1 MHVTCKR
8 LTCACHVAALRA
20 FSVFE
25 ILYPY
30 LQTVV
35 LGANVLAGQSA
46 LLPGQY
52 SATSQGPWAFL
63 HHKHSPTHGSRGVDR
78 KMSTPSGKC
87 KPRETHWAFV
97 KFCNALYGAGL
108 PLAELLHVV
117 HYSTVQRVTGQ
128 ARQMHYVNDMHNGK
142 CQGKVRLTHFGAP
155 TDCGVWCKFVIRAV
169 GTDACTV
176 LCHITQY
183 CGRPA
188 NLGCGCESTVFT
200 AHPAAC
206 GQLYKHQTCR
216 RQISKALLAVVR
228 QLVWHHH
235 MQCLSGGAQ

>member
-1 MHVTCKR
+1 MVALCSLARTCNQQPWSSKMQAGTMHVTFKR
-8 LTCACHVAALRA
+8 LTCACHMAALRA

-97 KFCNALYGAGL
+97 KFCNALYGAGC
-108 PLAELLHVV
+108 PL
-117 HYSTVQRVTGQ
+117 QNCC
-128 ARQMHYVNDMHNGK
+128 M
-142 CQGKVRLTHFGAP
+142 
-155 TDCGVWCKFVIRAV
+155 
-169 GTDACTV
+169 
-176 LCHITQY
+176 
-183 CGRPA
+183 
-188 NLGCGCESTVFT
+188 
-200 AHPAAC
+200 
-206 GQLYKHQTCR
+206 
-216 RQISKALLAVVR
+216 
-228 QLVWHHH
+228 
-235 MQCLSGGAQ
+235 